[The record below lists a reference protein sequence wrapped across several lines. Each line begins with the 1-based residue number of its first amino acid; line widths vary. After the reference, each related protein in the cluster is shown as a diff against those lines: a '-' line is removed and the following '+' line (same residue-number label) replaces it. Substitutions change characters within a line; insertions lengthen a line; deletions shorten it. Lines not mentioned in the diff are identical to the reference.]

1 MTGGATR
8 KMGKTKR
15 IVCWMTAFLLAFS
28 AAVLLSDPAF
38 NTSATNQTNGYY
50 IWKVEGKTNEGY
62 RYGSWRTV
70 DRVVV
75 REEGGTLDV
84 EISDP
89 EVCCDKVTG
98 DVKVSY
104 SSLETAI
111 DDQLDGGKQSVSI
124 RVRKEHAPAGTYD
137 LKVRPVYQCWKVEQQ
152 RYERI
157 GGRTWKSGEAVYCY
171 VQTFSHME
179 TTVVS
184 E

>member
-1 MTGGATR
+1 
-8 KMGKTKR
+8 MGKTKR
-15 IVCWMTAFLLAFS
+15 IVCWITAFLLAFS

-124 RVRKEHAPAGTYD
+124 WTIVK
-137 LKVRPVYQCWKVEQQ
+137 
-152 RYERI
+152 
-157 GGRTWKSGEAVYCY
+157 
-171 VQTFSHME
+171 
-179 TTVVS
+179 
-184 E
+184 